1 MILLNKIRKYQQ
13 LVFAT
18 ELILCDDAKSNRK
31 IPCVFYDKG
40 TRPMLTSRVAYRM
53 MSSLQHSMG
62 SKLDILPEW
71 LDSTVR
77 NITTASW
84 YTSSC
89 SGVFFPA
96 MRTHKTLQGDCSLH
110 RIFSSWSNKCF
121 TSLPHRSES
130 PNPDWCAPY
139 PCCFNLIYFCVPR
152 FSTYGCSL
160 QGYCKPITSLS
171 WARSQAPFS
180 FQQMPSR
187 LKKKKEEEEKKFHF
201 MQTLCFV

>member
-1 MILLNKIRKYQQ
+1 
-13 LVFAT
+13 
-18 ELILCDDAKSNRK
+18 
-31 IPCVFYDKG
+31 
-40 TRPMLTSRVAYRM
+40 MLTSRVAYRM

-89 SGVFFPA
+89 SGGFFPA

-187 LKKKKEEEEKKFHF
+187 LKKKRRRKKIPLHADF
-201 MQTLCFV
+201 MLRLNRTNRDGTDPNTQPACRFSTRPCCGLPFVLSENSPLACSEIK